1 MRRRQR
7 MMEGLDQ
14 DIREHIAMETQDNID
29 RGMPPEEARYAAVR
43 KFGNVTRV
51 KEDTRD
57 VWSLVWPEQLWQDIR
72 YALRMLRK
80 SSGFTLVAIL
90 TLALG
95 IGANVAAFTVV
106 RAVLLNPL
114 PYPHPEQLVR
124 VYDDLLGSK
133 SRDVGMS
140 VPELWDLRG
149 ASDIFQDVSAM
160 GPGDVNLTG
169 GDRPERIQLLV
180 SSADYFTMLS
190 AQPQV
195 GRVYTQNDEQPGF
208 IDGVVLSDGF
218 WRRTFGGDPNAVGRK
233 IRLDSDLYT
242 ILGVMPPEFRH
253 PGRFLAGDVD
263 VWTAAGFNAT
273 PFPAPAQRSQRILPG
288 VMGRLKPGLTIA
300 QAQARLNTFSSRLS
314 RQYPADYPSPAGWAL
329 RLASVQ
335 EYLVGD
341 MRTELFV
348 LFGAVAFVLLIAC
361 VNLANLLLARSA
373 ARQREIALRLAL
385 GAGRAR
391 LIRQLLA
398 ESLLLSSVSG
408 GLALSAVVL
417 METWLLR
424 LAPADLPRVNE
435 IGISP
440 GVLLFAFSVSILT
453 GVFFGLL
460 PALQSVRPNQIAT
473 LREGSHGSGS
483 SRRQIKIS
491 RILVASEI
499 ALSLVL
505 LIGAGLLLRSF
516 WRLLEVRPGFEPH
529 RLMTAKIWLPFP
541 NDPAEDLYRVTEKR
555 AAFYRE
561 VLRRVGGLPGVEQAA
576 VGGPSSLPMN
586 SSRNQTPFVI
596 ENRAAESQRAPVAA
610 VARVS
615 PGYFDVLKTPLMR
628 GRAFTDADNST
639 GQPVAVINQA
649 LERLYWH
656 GGDPIGQHLKLAS
669 GELRDRVTDVAIVG
683 VVGDIKSE
691 GFDVA
696 GAPSIYVPELQ
707 SPPYGSVVY
716 LRTAGDPG
724 ALGEAIRREVQAVD
738 PTVPVFGIRTM
749 DSVVAKNLASRRFA
763 LELLGFFAAVAA
775 LLASIGIYGV
785 MAYTFTRRIGEMGL
799 RMALGAQRNDILKIV
814 LGEGARIVV
823 LGVAAGLIGA
833 AMLTR
838 FLQTMLFD
846 IEPTDPIT
854 FGALTTLLALVALL
868 ACLIPARRA
877 TRVDPLVALRHE

>member
-1 MRRRQR
+1 
-7 MMEGLDQ
+7 
-14 DIREHIAMETQDNID
+14 
-29 RGMPPEEARYAAVR
+29 
-43 KFGNVTRV
+43 
-51 KEDTRD
+51 
-57 VWSLVWPEQLWQDIR
+57 
-72 YALRMLRK
+72 
-80 SSGFTLVAIL
+80 
-90 TLALG
+90 
-95 IGANVAAFTVV
+95 
-106 RAVLLNPL
+106 
-114 PYPHPEQLVR
+114 
-124 VYDDLLGSK
+124 
-133 SRDVGMS
+133 
-140 VPELWDLRG
+140 
-149 ASDIFQDVSAM
+149 M

-799 RMALGAQRNDILKIV
+799 RMALGAQRDDILKIV